1 MFSIKIHAMNCV
13 IVDDEMMD
21 LLAVKELLKAY
32 EDVKVIGFFQD
43 PIEAKSFTEGNK
55 VDLLV
60 LDVEM
65 PGLNGIDFVKK
76 IDSVEHIIL
85 ISSNKEYAAESYDY
99 NVSDY
104 IIKPASKDRLDKAIE
119 KIRAINESVKVGTS
133 EDKGEQA
140 AYVRDGNKIVR
151 INYKDIIFVEALAD
165 YVQINTVDARY
176 TVLST
181 MKSLSAKLPQ
191 DDFYRVHRSFI
202 VRIDKI
208 KTIEDGMIV
217 MDKKN
222 IPISRSAKQEFFNT
236 FNFL

>member
-1 MFSIKIHAMNCV
+1 MNCV

-21 LLAVKELLKAY
+21 LLAVKELLKVY
-32 EDVKVIGFFQD
+32 EDIKVIGFFQD
-43 PIEAKSFTEGNK
+43 PIEAKRFTEENK

-65 PGLNGIDFVKK
+65 PGLNGIDFVKN

-104 IIKPASKDRLDKAIE
+104 IVKPASKERLDKAIE
-119 KIRAINESVKVGTS
+119 KIRQINDSVKTGVKD
-133 EDKGEQA
+133 EKGDQA
-140 AYVRDGNKIVR
+140 AYVRDGSKIVR
-151 INYKDIIFVEALAD
+151 LNYEEILFIEALAD
-165 YVQINTVDARY
+165 YVQIHTLDARY

-181 MKSLSAKLPQ
+181 MKSLTAKLPKE
-191 DDFYRVHRSFI
+191 DFYRVHRSFI

-208 KTIEDGMIV
+208 KTIEDGVIV

-222 IPISRSAKQEFFNT
+222 IPISRSAKQDFFNT